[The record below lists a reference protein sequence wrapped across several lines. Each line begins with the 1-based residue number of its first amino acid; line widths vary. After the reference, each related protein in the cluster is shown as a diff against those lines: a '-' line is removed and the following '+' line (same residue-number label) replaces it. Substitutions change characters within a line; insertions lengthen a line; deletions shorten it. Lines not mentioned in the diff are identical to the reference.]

1 MFAMCRDQAFIQEAE
16 MLGLDLSPIDG
27 AGVTSLIARSSATP
41 KAVIERYNTL
51 GTKRN

>member
-1 MFAMCRDQAFIQEAE
+1 MCRDQAFIQEAE

-27 AGVTSLIARSSATP
+27 TEGTKLIARSSATP